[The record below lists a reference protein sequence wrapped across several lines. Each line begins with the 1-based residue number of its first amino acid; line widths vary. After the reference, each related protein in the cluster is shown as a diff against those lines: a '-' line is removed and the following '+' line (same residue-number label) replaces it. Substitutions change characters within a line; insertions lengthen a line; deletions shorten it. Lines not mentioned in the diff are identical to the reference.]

1 MCLMSRIGMMERS
14 KLRSE
19 ISVGPSGHPQSHHLD
34 CLIFCQL
41 HPTCINTTTFPF
53 SFFFP
58 LNHLIN
64 SHKPLP
70 LSPPPLFFFLFYD
83 LINIIKPTFLIKKT
97 TIIIL
102 GPLKCLAHLKPC
114 WDGNGNW
121 FHHINLN

>member
-1 MCLMSRIGMMERS
+1 MSRIGMMERS

-41 HPTCINTTTFPF
+41 HPTRINTTTFPF

-70 LSPPPLFFFLFYD
+70 PSLIFSLFYD
-83 LINIIKPTFLIKKT
+83 LINSHKT
-97 TIIIL
+97 
-102 GPLKCLAHLKPC
+102 H
-114 WDGNGNW
+114 
-121 FHHINLN
+121 FF